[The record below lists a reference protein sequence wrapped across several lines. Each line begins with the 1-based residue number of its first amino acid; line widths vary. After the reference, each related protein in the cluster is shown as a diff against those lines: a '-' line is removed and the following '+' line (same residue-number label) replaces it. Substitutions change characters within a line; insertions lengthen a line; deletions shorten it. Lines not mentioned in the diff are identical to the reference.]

1 MKFSMKPVAFAVT
14 MALASLAAQAQTL
27 PSFGSTSPADNGKN
41 DGLYL
46 AVWDDTTKATDLVDL
61 SALYSDVA
69 FVSGSTQSSSSE
81 LTTPTSAF
89 QTVANP
95 TGAPG
100 TVLQLN
106 LGTISNFS
114 SVFSS
119 VSSSTHYV
127 VVGAENTSLG
137 VVTSGALGSTYTGGG
152 MTSMASAILGES
164 SNWAANSNGSPLV
177 DLTGTANYSALTGP
191 LADGTEA
198 AVGQNFGVNVGTAA
212 GFYNYGKTSSRGILQ
227 ALTYSYNSQQGFWFL
242 SSTGDLS
249 WNLINSTVS
258 SVPLPPAVWLFASGL
273 IGLGVIGRRRQNGL
287 GAAV

>member
-1 MKFSMKPVAFAVT
+1 MKFSIKPVALAVA
-14 MALASLAAQAQTL
+14 MALASFGAQAQTL
-27 PSFGSTSPADNGKN
+27 PSFGSTSPADGIKN

-61 SALYSDVA
+61 TSLYSDVA
-69 FVSGSTQSSSSE
+69 FVSGSTQSSTTE
-81 LTTPTSAF
+81 LTSPTSAYS
-89 QTVANP
+89 VAANP
-95 TGAPG
+95 TGAAG

-114 SVFSS
+114 SVFGS

-127 VVGAENTSLG
+127 VVGAENTQLG
-137 VVTSGALGSTYTGGG
+137 VVTSGALGSTYAGGG
-152 MTSMASAILGES
+152 MTSMAQAVLGES
-164 SNWAANSNGSPLV
+164 ANWASNSSGSPLV
-177 DLTGTANYSALTGP
+177 DLSGTANYSALTGP
-191 LADGTEA
+191 LQDGTEA

-212 GFYNYGKTSSRGILQ
+212 GFYNYGKTSSRGFLN
-227 ALTYSYNSQQGFWFL
+227 ALTYSYNGQQGFWFL

-249 WNLINSTVS
+249 WNLINSVS

-273 IGLGVIGRRRQNGL
+273 IGLALIGRRRQNGL

>member
-1 MKFSMKPVAFAVT
+1 MKLSIKPVALAVA
-14 MALASLAAQAQTL
+14 MALASFGAQAQTL
-27 PSFGSTSPADNGKN
+27 PSFGTTSPADGGSN

-61 SALYSDVA
+61 SSLYKDVA
-69 FVSGSTQSSSSE
+69 FISGSTQSSTSV
-81 LTTPTSAF
+81 LTSPTSAF
-89 QTVANP
+89 SVVANP
-95 TGAPG
+95 TGASG

-106 LGTISNFS
+106 LGTISNFAS
-114 SVFSS
+114 TFGS

-137 VVTSGALGSTYTGGG
+137 VLTSSALGSTYAGGA

-164 SNWAANSNGSPLV
+164 SNWAANSSASPLV

-191 LADGTEA
+191 LLDGTE
-198 AVGQNFGVNVGTAA
+198 GPTSQNFGVNVGTAA
-212 GFYNYGKTSSRGILQ
+212 GFYNYGKTSSRGALS
-227 ALTYSYNSQQGFWFL
+227 ALTYSYNGQQGFWFL

-249 WNLINSTVS
+249 WNLINSVS

-273 IGLGVIGRRRQNGL
+273 IGLALIGRRRQNGL